1 MHAVHGLLGQFT
13 PSLPMS
19 REEIESFGFTFRDEY
34 LLPYIHESFLGQV
47 FGPHTEFVKQ
57 NFLQTTDVSGIY
69 HMKLGFETQREVENF
84 FSDRKDEDSIW
95 IREGLY
101 SLISNVLLFRTRK
114 RKENIIP
121 ASEYSATLFSVH

>member
-1 MHAVHGLLGQFT
+1 
-13 PSLPMS
+13 MS

-69 HMKLGFETQREVENF
+69 HMKPGFETQREVEISF
-84 FSDRKDEDSIW
+84 PTEKMKTVFGFGKDFI
-95 IREGLY
+95 L
-101 SLISNVLLFRTRK
+101 
-114 RKENIIP
+114 
-121 ASEYSATLFSVH
+121 